1 MRGTAYRII
10 RRTVPVRVRQRLL
23 SVRSWPRTV
32 AAVSDVHSFRQYRR
46 LENTTTRWRTEEPSV
61 SVRLRSLGGRP
72 VRVRPGTADRYA
84 LRATFS
90 DVFHRPPAEV
100 SADSIAVI
108 WDLGANIGL
117 TMVDFAV
124 TYPEAVIVGVELDPE
139 NATLCRQNVEPFGDR
154 CRLIEAAVWAEDG
167 EIEYRR
173 DPGME
178 TGFRVGPVARTP
190 ANARARSMSLNTLLS
205 QTPSRHVDFAK
216 IDIEG
221 AERDVLRRHT
231 DWARAVRSMKVE
243 VHEPYTVGECL
254 EDMRKLGFS
263 ATLDDRHA
271 LCVIGVRSGHGV
283 PAGIAPIASSER
295 VS

>member
-1 MRGTAYRII
+1 MRVTGHRIV
-10 RRTVPVRVRQRLL
+10 RRMVPAWIRQRLL
-23 SVRSWPRTV
+23 SVWSWPRTV

-46 LENTTTRWRTEEPSV
+46 LENTTTRWRAGETSV

-72 VRVRPGTADRYA
+72 VFLRPQTADRYA

-90 DVFHRPPAEV
+90 DVFHRPPEQLP
-100 SADSIAVI
+100 ADSIAVI

-117 TMVDFAV
+117 TMADFAV
-124 TYPEAVIVGVELDPE
+124 RYPEAAIVGVELDPE
-139 NATLCRQNVEPFGDR
+139 NAALCRQNVRLWGDR

-190 ANARARSMSLNTLLS
+190 ANARARSVSLNTLLS
-205 QTPSRHVDFAK
+205 QTPTGRVDFAK

-231 DWARAVRSMKVE
+231 DWAQAVRSVKVE
-243 VHEPYTVGECL
+243 VHEPYTVDECL
-254 EDMRKLGFS
+254 EDLRKLGFS
-263 ATLDDRHA
+263 AARDERHSI
-271 LCVIGVRSGHGV
+271 CVIGLRSQPV
-283 PAGIAPIASSER
+283 TPAAAGCAVSHSE
-295 VS
+295 